1 VAACGRGLKRPTNG
15 GTVGHMELV
24 RWQRRPALRRPVLV
38 AAFEGWN
45 DAADAASAAAR
56 YLAEA
61 TEAEPI
67 AAVDPDD
74 FYDFTVVRPNV
85 RLVDGVTRE
94 IVWPEPQV
102 LAAELEGA
110 AHDVVFVQAAEPHMR
125 WRSFTDAVTGVARE
139 LGVELVVTLGA
150 LLAEVPHSRPV
161 RVTGTAATPEL
172 VEQLGFERSRY
183 EGPTGIV
190 GVLHDACGR
199 AGIPSASLW
208 ATVPHYVAKTPSPKA
223 TLALVERAA
232 ALLDLAVDTV
242 DLEIAAAAYERQITE
257 VVADDEEIADYVRRL
272 EESDDVEGPIVRHDL
287 PSADALAQEAER
299 FLREQTED

>member
-1 VAACGRGLKRPTNG
+1 
-15 GTVGHMELV
+15 MELV
-24 RWQRRPALRRPVLV
+24 RWLRRPHLRRPVLV

-45 DAADAASAAAR
+45 DAADAASTAAR

-61 TEAEPI
+61 SEAELV
-67 AAVDPDD
+67 AVVDPDD
-74 FYDFTVVRPNV
+74 YYDFTVVRPSV

-102 LAAELEGA
+102 LAAERPEA
-110 AHDVVFVQAAEPHMR
+110 RHDVVFLQAAEPHMR
-125 WRSFTDAVTGVARE
+125 WRAFTDVVTGMARE
-139 LGVELVVTLGA
+139 LDVELVVTLGA

-172 VEQLGFERSRY
+172 VERLGFERSRY

-190 GVLHDACGR
+190 GVLHDSCAR

-232 ALLDLAVDTV
+232 SLLDLAVETV

-257 VVADDEEIADYVRRL
+257 VVADDEEVAEYVRRL
-272 EESDDVEGPIVRHDL
+272 EESDDEEGPIVRYDL
-287 PSADALAQEAER
+287 PSADTLAQEAER
-299 FLREQTED
+299 FLREQNDD